1 MRRKPIELAAVATAA
16 VPGLTPTAVSSAPD
30 DPADFDAA
38 LLLDS
43 EGKRWRVRSPR
54 HAEASARLETEFL
67 VLRAFAPGIRAELPF
82 LMPTVAGTV
91 RQGQL
96 STFVYSHLAGAT
108 RSLDDL
114 SSGSPALAREIGAA
128 LAAIHDLPRSIVS
141 NADLP
146 SYTPNEFR
154 QRRLNELDQ
163 AATTGKIPPLLLR
176 RWEHAMEDV
185 SLWRFNPCVVHGDL
199 HEDNLLVDGD
209 RVTAVTGWTD
219 LRIGD
224 PADDMAWL
232 VASNE
237 QDFVNAVLDHYTT
250 SRRDVPDVHLLR
262 RAALSAEFA
271 LAQYLVKGMAAGNED
286 MIDEAESMLAA
297 LADDVAEH
305 GGQPISVEP
314 LPRPVGTPESGAE
327 EASSGTNAPTT
338 ASAASVASGAPGAPG
353 TPASGTAP
361 AVSKVTLLPMEP
373 VPGAAQAAPA
383 APEISAVPAV
393 HVTPIPREAEDDA
406 PTAAAEPAADTNP
419 AAAAGADAAADA
431 DAVAVSGGKA
441 DEDSRSTTGTS
452 DAEKQ
457 SDGGQTASPNNT
469 DGGDAAAPDGAAHN
483 DSVHNGTK
491 TGDASTANAPESVV
505 TQADAPDSDA
515 AGPDAGVAGEDDTD
529 AAVPAPGDTST
540 QSIAVVQ
547 PDSAGEPAPGDNT
560 STAAITVV
568 DATSR

>member
-114 SSGSPALAREIGAA
+114 SGGSPAVAHEIGAA

-163 AATTGKIPPLLLR
+163 AATTGKIPSLLLR

-237 QDFVNAVLDHYTT
+237 QDFVNAVLDHYTS
-250 SRRDVPDVHLLR
+250 SRRDVPDAHLLR

-271 LAQYLVKGMAAGNED
+271 LAQYLVKGMAAGNQD
-286 MIDEAESMLAA
+286 MIDEAESMLAT
-297 LADDVAEH
+297 LAEDVAEH

-314 LPRPVGTPESGAE
+314 LPVAAPEPGAE
-327 EASSGTNAPTT
+327 QANTGADVDAPAATPAATAAT
-338 ASAASVASGAPGAPG
+338 AS
-353 TPASGTAP
+353 PASGTGP
-361 AVSKVTLLPMEP
+361 ALSKVTLLPMDP
-373 VPGAAQAAPA
+373 VPGTAPA
-383 APEISAVPAV
+383 EDAAAEFAATPAV
-393 HVTPIPREAEDDA
+393 HITPIPRETEADA
-406 PTAAAEPAADTNP
+406 PKAVAQPAAD
-419 AAAAGADAAADA
+419 
-431 DAVAVSGGKA
+431 
-441 DEDSRSTTGTS
+441 
-452 DAEKQ
+452 
-457 SDGGQTASPNNT
+457 
-469 DGGDAAAPDGAAHN
+469 
-483 DSVHNGTK
+483 
-491 TGDASTANAPESVV
+491 
-505 TQADAPDSDA
+505 PDSDTTTA
-515 AGPDAGVAGEDDTD
+515 EDTVTVAGTDAGEDGQARESGAE
-529 AAVPAPGDTST
+529 AAVPAADDTST
-540 QSIAVVQ
+540 QAITVIEQDFAVQPKIAVQ
-547 PDSAGEPAPGDNT
+547 PDSAGSDAEPGSGDNT

-568 DATSR
+568 DSTSR

>member
-91 RQGQL
+91 RQGPL

-114 SSGSPALAREIGAA
+114 SGGSPTLAREIGAA

-163 AATTGKIPPLLLR
+163 AATTGKIPPLLLL

-237 QDFVNAVLDHYTT
+237 QDFVNAVLDHYTS

-271 LAQYLVKGMAAGNED
+271 LAQYLVKGMAAGNQD
-286 MIDEAESMLAA
+286 MVDEAESMLAT

-314 LPRPVGTPESGAE
+314 LPRPVPAPEPGAE
-327 EASSGTNAPTT
+327 PVNARSDAPSAAPT
-338 ASAASVASGAPGAPG
+338 APGV
-353 TPASGTAP
+353 PAGGTAP
-361 AVSKVTLLPMEP
+361 RISKVTLLPLEP
-373 VPGAAQAAPA
+373 VPDAGTG
-383 APEISAVPAV
+383 AVPAV
-393 HVTPIPREAEDDA
+393 HVTPIPRETEDTA
-406 PTAAAEPAADTNP
+406 PKAAAQAVTAGDTDTASDTNADTDPGSDSN
-419 AAAAGADAAADA
+419 AQTGAEGGDDSGAKAGAPA
-431 DAVAVSGGKA
+431 
-441 DEDSRSTTGTS
+441 
-452 DAEKQ
+452 
-457 SDGGQTASPNNT
+457 
-469 DGGDAAAPDGAAHN
+469 GDA
-483 DSVHNGTK
+483 SE
-491 TGDASTANAPESVV
+491 TGDADRS
-505 TQADAPDSDA
+505 DS
-515 AGPDAGVAGEDDTD
+515 GAGVS
-529 AAVPAPGDTST
+529 AADDTST
-540 QSIAVVQ
+540 QSIGVVQ
-547 PDSAGEPAPGDNT
+547 QDSASRPGPDDNT
-560 STAAITVV
+560 STTAIPVV
-568 DATSR
+568 DTTSR

>member
-1 MRRKPIELAAVATAA
+1 MRRNPIELAAVATAA

-38 LLLDS
+38 LLVDC
-43 EGKRWRVRSPR
+43 EGKRWRVRCPR
-54 HAEASARLETEFL
+54 HAEASTRLETEFL

-82 LMPTVAGTV
+82 LIPTVAGTV

-114 SSGSPALAREIGAA
+114 SSGSAALAGEIGAA
-128 LAAIHDLPRSIVS
+128 LAAIHDLPRTLVS

-185 SLWRFNPCVVHGDL
+185 TLWRFNPCVVHGDL
-199 HEDNLLVDGD
+199 HEDNILVEGD

-237 QDFVNAVLDHYTT
+237 QDFVNAVLEHYT
-250 SRRDVPDVHLLR
+250 SARRDVPDAHLLR

-271 LAQYLVKGMAAGNED
+271 LAQYLVKGLAAGNQE
-286 MIDEAESMLAA
+286 MIGEAESMLAA
-297 LADDVAEH
+297 LADDVAVH

-314 LPRPVGTPESGAE
+314 LPRPVEVLEADAE
-327 EASSGTNAPTT
+327 RADAGPAVPAGSAGPAAQTT
-338 ASAASVASGAPGAPG
+338 AARVSG
-353 TPASGTAP
+353 
-361 AVSKVTLLPMEP
+361 VR
-373 VPGAAQAAPA
+373 
-383 APEISAVPAV
+383 AVPAV
-393 HVTPIPREAEDDA
+393 QVTPIPLEEAVDHSATETTAAETPQTDAAVTDA
-406 PTAAAEPAADTNP
+406 PD
-419 AAAAGADAAADA
+419 AGTPD
-431 DAVAVSGGKA
+431 
-441 DEDSRSTTGTS
+441 TGT
-452 DAEKQ
+452 
-457 SDGGQTASPNNT
+457 P
-469 DGGDAAAPDGAAHN
+469 DAAAPDAMAPAA
-483 DSVHNGTK
+483 
-491 TGDASTANAPESVV
+491 E
-505 TQADAPDSDA
+505 APDSDA
-515 AGPDAGVAGEDDTD
+515 GAAGTGDAAD
-529 AAVPAPGDTST
+529 AVPAAGDVPT
-540 QSIAVVQ
+540 QSIAVVE
-547 PDSAGEPAPGDNT
+547 PVAANEAGDPAVP
-560 STAAITVV
+560 AAESP
-568 DATSR
+568 AR

>member
-1 MRRKPIELAAVATAA
+1 MATAA

-108 RSLDDL
+108 RSLDEL
-114 SSGSPALAREIGAA
+114 SSGSPGVAREIGAA
-128 LAAIHDLPRSIVS
+128 LAAIHDLPRSLVS

-237 QDFVNAVLDHYTT
+237 QDFVNAVLDHYTS
-250 SRRDVPDVHLLR
+250 SRRDVPDAHLLR

-271 LAQYLVKGMAAGNED
+271 LAQYLVKGLAAGNED

-314 LPRPVGTPESGAE
+314 LPQPVAAHESGAGQAGDGDE
-327 EASSGTNAPTT
+327 APTAAPAAPA
-338 ASAASVASGAPGAPG
+338 ASAAPAAPAGG
-353 TPASGTAP
+353 TPP
-361 AVSKVTLLPMEP
+361 AVGKVTLLPMEP
-373 VPGAAQAAPA
+373 VPDTVPAAAAPA
-383 APEISAVPAV
+383 PAPAEIGATPAV
-393 HVTPIPREAEDDA
+393 HVTPIPREAEADA
-406 PTAAAEPAADTNP
+406 TESEATAAEETRPDAAMVAADNSESKS
-419 AAAAGADAAADA
+419 ADAAEDA
-431 DAVAVSGGKA
+431 PQAASQAGAQD
-441 DEDSRSTTGTS
+441 S
-452 DAEKQ
+452 DAEV
-457 SDGGQTASPNNT
+457 
-469 DGGDAAAPDGAAHN
+469 AAP
-483 DSVHNGTK
+483 
-491 TGDASTANAPESVV
+491 
-505 TQADAPDSDA
+505 
-515 AGPDAGVAGEDDTD
+515 
-529 AAVPAPGDTST
+529 AVDDTST
-540 QSIAVVQ
+540 QSIAVVRPVSATA
-547 PDSAGEPAPGDNT
+547 PDSGEET

-568 DATSR
+568 DTPTR

>member
-1 MRRKPIELAAVATAA
+1 MVHRRLGRRSIYRGSVRRKPIELAAIATAA

-30 DPADFDAA
+30 DPADFDSA

-43 EGKRWRVRSPR
+43 EGKHWRVRSPR

-67 VLRAFAPGIRAELPF
+67 VLRAFVPGIRAELPF

-91 RQGQL
+91 RQGAL

-108 RSLDDL
+108 RSVEEL
-114 SSGSPALAREIGAA
+114 SNGSAALAREIGAA
-128 LAAIHDLPRSIVS
+128 LAAIHDLPHSLVS

-237 QDFVNAVLDHYTT
+237 QAFVDAVLAQYTA
-250 SRRDVPDVHLLR
+250 SRRDAPDAHLLR

-271 LAQYLVKGMAAGNED
+271 LAQYLVKGLAAGNQD
-286 MIDEAESMLAA
+286 MIREAESMLNV
-297 LADDVAEH
+297 LAEDVAEH

-314 LPRPVGTPESGAE
+314 LPQPAAPVVPGNPQDTD
-327 EASSGTNAPTT
+327 
-338 ASAASVASGAPGAPG
+338 AAAVPA
-353 TPASGTAP
+353 TPAVG
-361 AVSKVTLLPMEP
+361 KVTLLPPDP
-373 VPGAAQAAPA
+373 VSGPDAVSAAT
-383 APEISAVPAV
+383 SRPAV
-393 HVTPIPREAEDDA
+393 DVTPIPQEAEND
-406 PTAAAEPAADTNP
+406 
-419 AAAAGADAAADA
+419 GA
-431 DAVAVSGGKA
+431 SG
-441 DEDSRSTTGTS
+441 DGT
-452 DAEKQ
+452 
-457 SDGGQTASPNNT
+457 
-469 DGGDAAAPDGAAHN
+469 GDAAVNDPEDG
-483 DSVHNGTK
+483 
-491 TGDASTANAPESVV
+491 
-505 TQADAPDSDA
+505 
-515 AGPDAGVAGEDDTD
+515 
-529 AAVPAPGDTST
+529 ST
-540 QSIAVVQ
+540 QSIAVV
-547 PDSAGEPAPGDNT
+547 EPAVVEPAAGDGT
-560 STAAITVV
+560 PTTTIAVV
-568 DATSR
+568 EAKSP